1 MYVQRDVIYIFVL
14 NFGWKFC
21 IFVSLFFFFL
31 LRKIALIYNQFCP
44 ECHVLKASECY
55 LEQSQQGGV
64 LNQGEIMYNRI
75 STAKRR
81 FSLCMGVIL
90 YFLAMVK
97 PLTLSLILRAWN
109 PHREVCLTFIFY
121 FFFWWC
127 FICLLRPSW
136 MLNHVLNSKIL
147 GAVGTMIKRVSFEE
161 RHTQVRL
168 GLNPNPYCILNI
180 WCLVFTG

>member
-1 MYVQRDVIYIFVL
+1 MLFIFLCWILDENSVL
-14 NFGWKFC
+14 LL
-21 IFVSLFFFFL
+21 VFFFFL

-90 YFLAMVK
+90 YFLAMIK
-97 PLTLSLILRAWN
+97 PLTLSLILRAWS

-180 WCLVFTG
+180 WCLVFIG